1 MLIASH
7 SSLAEMWAKNI
18 LSNQI
23 VFKVQKD
30 KKQKVLN
37 IQELRE

>member
-1 MLIASH
+1 MLIASC

-30 KKQKVLN
+30 KDK
-37 IQELRE
+37 